1 MNKRIIISETER
13 ERILSQHKNLIQNE
27 SELKKQSISEREM
40 SNLINKVLI
49 KESSINETLS
59 GPSSGNALNACGT
72 GSQLCWAC
80 TPIANGPAGCP
91 TQSGVYMGWSIADQN
106 TASGCGCTA
115 WSFGMPIPGQSQ
127 KLPKPATT
135 TTTTTTTTPKPIST
149 TTTKTAEMKEEE
161 VEEQVKQNFPGARP
175 GDSCNCGSKHGSGVI
190 KCDNKVGCWCDCSN
204 PTKID

>member
-27 SELKKQSISEREM
+27 SELKKQTISEREM
-40 SNLINKVLI
+40 SNLINKVLV
-49 KESSINETLS
+49 KESVISETLS
-59 GPSSGNALNACGT
+59 GPSSGDALNACGT

-80 TPIANGPAGCP
+80 NPIANGPAGCP
-91 TQSGVYMGWSIADQN
+91 TQTGVYMGWSISDQN
-106 TASGCGCTA
+106 TASGCGCTS

-135 TTTTTTTTPKPIST
+135 TTTTTTPKPIST
-149 TTTKTAEMKEEE
+149 TTTKTAEMKET
-161 VEEQVKQNFPGARP
+161 KYPNARP
-175 GDSCNCGSKHGSGVI
+175 GDSCNCGSTHTAGVI

-204 PTKID
+204 AKKDPNGDGYPG